1 MPEIPDVDTVNSM
14 ARENLW
20 ESIDGGGEDINVE
33 DYCLGLVP
41 YEHNNYAD
49 RRILLAF
56 APSVFF

>member
-14 ARENLW
+14 VRENLW
-20 ESIDGGGEDINVE
+20 ESIDGGGEDMNVE
-33 DYCLGLVP
+33 DHCLG
-41 YEHNNYAD
+41 HYAD

>member
-14 ARENLW
+14 VRENLW
-20 ESIDGGGEDINVE
+20 DSIDGGGEDMNVT
-33 DYCLGLVP
+33 DHCLGLVP